1 MFTFSNHRIGLL
13 VFGGS
18 ICRQGYDI
26 ICNMEFD
33 VKAAVAD
40 IEATSDLLERALK
53 LAGLITA
60 LFQRHGFALVVVGGS
75 AVEFYTEGGYMSGDI
90 DFCRKSLN
98 AIPPRL
104 MQEVIAELGGKGV
117 ARSWRVCG
125 LCIDLL
131 GILENE
137 SVLPNRE
144 LDTPYGTVQIIPPEL
159 ALVERI
165 LIAYYPPSQELLV
178 TARKMMVAAVNDMA
192 FNWTEAERLA
202 ALPAFGVLDEL
213 RQLRREVENG

>member
-1 MFTFSNHRIGLL
+1 
-13 VFGGS
+13 
-18 ICRQGYDI
+18 
-26 ICNMEFD
+26 MEFD

-40 IEATSDLLERALK
+40 IEATSDLLERA
-53 LAGLITA
+53 
-60 LFQRHGFALVVVGGS
+60 
-75 AVEFYTEGGYMSGDI
+75 VEFYTEGGYMSGDI
-90 DFCRKSLN
+90 DFCRKSLK

-117 ARSWRVCG
+117 ARSWMVCG
-125 LCIDLL
+125 LCVDLL

-144 LDTPYGTVQIIPPEL
+144 LATPYGTVQIIPPEL